1 MASQKI
7 VPLSGPLVTQNS
19 QNGQPLPP
27 TLRNN
32 LESLSGVS
40 LNDVKVHYN
49 SGLPVHLNALA
60 YTHGSDIHVAPGQ
73 DQHLSHEAWHVVQQR
88 QGRVTPPGDVPLA
101 QTRRLNRDVGFTLT
115 YCRGPVAVFANNRSG
130 ILASAM

>member
-1 MASQKI
+1 MASQKV
-7 VPLSGPLVTQNS
+7 VPLSGPVVFQNS
-19 QNGQPLPP
+19 QNGQQLPP

-60 YTHGSDIHVAPGQ
+60 YTQGSDIHVAPGQ
-73 DQHLSHEAWHVVQQR
+73 DQHLPHEAWHVAQQR
-88 QGRVTPPGDVPLA
+88 QGLSTPQGNVPLA
-101 QTRRLNRDVGFTLT
+101 QN
-115 YCRGPVAVFANNRSG
+115 
-130 ILASAM
+130 LAASPAPTPEPTSEGS